1 MTTETPEFI
10 DALPYIDTAIDDDD
24 EQRALAMKEVDD
36 ELEIFAPD
44 KDYIEYLPP
53 ISRTFVTPLL
63 EHEYSCIENNESRSQ
78 ASDLAEVRIDSPPP
92 SSSLLTEEEL
102 AAWSKSL
109 NQVKIKL
116 EYKQRQNTNLELIKS
131 YGDPALQ
138 EYLAEQERL
147 TTALQEELDDLNKK
161 TQEVNW
167 NRKRDQE
174 RTNKTLDVL
183 KREWNIYIEKNRIL
197 SNEIKRLSSKI

>member
-1 MTTETPEFI
+1 MATETPQFI

-24 EQRALAMKEVDD
+24 EQRTLAMKEVDD

-44 KDYIEYLPP
+44 KDYIEYLPS
-53 ISRTFVTPLL
+53 ISRAFLTPLL
-63 EHEYSCIENNESRSQ
+63 EHEYSCMENNELESRVN
-78 ASDLAEVRIDSPPP
+78 DLAEIKIDSPPP
-92 SSSLLTEEEL
+92 SSSSLTKEEL
-102 AAWSKSL
+102 DAWSKCL
-109 NQVKIKL
+109 DQVKIKL

-138 EYLAEQERL
+138 EYLAEQEHI
-147 TTALQEELDDLNKK
+147 TIALQEELDDLNKK

-174 RTNKTLDVL
+174 RIYKTLEVL
-183 KREWNIYIEKNRIL
+183 KREWNIYVEKNRIL
-197 SNEIKRLSSKI
+197 SIEIKRLSSKV